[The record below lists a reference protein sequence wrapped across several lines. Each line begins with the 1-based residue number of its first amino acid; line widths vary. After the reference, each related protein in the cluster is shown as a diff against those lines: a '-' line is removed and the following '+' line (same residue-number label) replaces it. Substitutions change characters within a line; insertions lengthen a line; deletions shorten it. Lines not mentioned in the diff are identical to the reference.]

1 MKRFNLLW
9 ICIFCTALLTP
20 SVAAT
25 WSFHGGYIYFDNTL
39 TGWNDTHFMLIIG
52 DNGWSSVRDMEPDTV
67 PGRYKCMLPL
77 RGWSNATYMAV
88 IADCYT
94 WDTGAWDKNNLQNA
108 IHYTAAY
115 TAGLASSAG
124 QGFLLSPQSSQNGTQ
139 LSLTY
144 LGTGHKGRKFTTRE
158 KNNCQRLEGD
168 TAITIIFPTASSR
181 FNQPFV
187 DVKKIYMYGPISMWQ
202 NMEEY
207 RLNRFSEDSCYYRT
221 FPLSEVER
229 PGNSG
234 QPEFR
239 FKVYKTDGSKYEDR
253 AHAGW
258 ECGIDY
264 RLVMINR
271 SETMM
276 MLLPGDD
283 IEELGERRN
292 AAIDVRSL
300 ADWGVIDGDSVK
312 EAQISNFRRVPAT
325 RYLYRSY
332 HPYNPNSEYDTEAAR
347 FYYLAKN
354 ATRVGIQSD
363 ICLGGDMSDRVGQT
377 YRCGNTTQTIAI
389 PDYYAPIMANGN
401 VLIVGTENGHIPD
414 YNTCLYQT
422 DKRRYGQWLSEIA
435 DFVIDEQHPL
445 PMQIHCALGGD
456 RTGAVA
462 ATIAALCGASW
473 EEIVVDYEATSDLK
487 IQQYRHRNLL
497 RYCFRQ
503 MLGENPDE
511 IEDLQSAMRQYLM
524 GNGYLTAAQIDGMV
538 ARLTGA
544 DTPTALSSTPE
555 QQSSASELQPATK
568 VLQAGHLYIQR
579 AGARYST
586 TGIQI
591 Q

>member
-1 MKRFNLLW
+1 MKHKYLFVGFLFL
-9 ICIFCTALLTP
+9 TAMTIQ

-39 TGWNDTHFMLIIG
+39 TGWDDTHFMLIIG
-52 DNGWSSVRDMEPDTV
+52 DNGWSAVHDMEPDTV
-67 PGRYKCMLPL
+67 PNRYRCMLPL

-115 TAGLASSAG
+115 TAGLTSNSG
-124 QGFLLSPQSSQNGTQ
+124 QGFLFSPQSGENGAT

-144 LGTGHKGRKFTTRE
+144 LGTGHKGRKFTTEE

-187 DVKKIYMYGPISMWQ
+187 DVKKIYMYGPVSMWQ
-202 NMEEY
+202 NKEEY
-207 RLNRFSEDSCYYRT
+207 RLNRFSEDSCFYRT
-221 FPLSEVER
+221 FRLSEVER

-234 QPEFR
+234 QPEFK
-239 FKVYKTDGSKYEDR
+239 FKVYKTDGSKYEER
-253 AHAGW
+253 AHSGW
-258 ECGIDY
+258 ERGIDY

-283 IEELGERRN
+283 IEELGARRN
-292 AAIDVRSL
+292 AAIEIRSL
-300 ADWGVIDGDSVK
+300 AEWGTIEGDSVK
-312 EAQISNFRRVPAT
+312 EAQISNFRRVPGT
-325 RYLYRSY
+325 KYLYRSY
-332 HPYNPNSEYDTEAAR
+332 HPYSPDSEFDTEATR
-347 FYYLAKN
+347 FYYIAKN

-363 ICLGGDMSDRVGQT
+363 ICLSGDMSYKAGQT
-377 YRCGNTTQTIAI
+377 YRCGNENKIVTIPA
-389 PDYYAPIMANGN
+389 YYAPIMTAGN
-401 VLIVGTENGHIPD
+401 VLIVGSENGYTPD

-422 DKRRYGQWLSEIA
+422 DKLRYGQWLSEIA
-435 DFVIDEQHPL
+435 DFVCDEQHPL

-456 RTGAVA
+456 RTGAVS

-473 EEIVVDYEATSDLK
+473 DEIVVDYEATSDLK

-503 MLGENPDE
+503 MLDENPDE
-511 IEDLQSAMRQYLM
+511 IEDLQSAMRQYLI

-538 ARLTGA
+538 ARLTGEGA
-544 DTPTALSSTPE
+544 TTMVEAVGWQENQT
-555 QQSSASELQPATK
+555 TK
-568 VLQAGHLYIQR
+568 VLQNGHLYIYR
-579 AGARYST
+579 AGARYDA
-586 TGIQI
+586 TGRKL
-591 Q
+591 